1 MTSLTGEAVFDYSS
15 HNGRY
20 VIGRGTLEFETDWS
34 KASDM
39 EIYIYNDPP
48 SINGVVLARGCTSIA
63 QVLNAESL
71 DYTSRTRTPKCG
83 EIVVLRN
90 VNGFYAAV
98 HVLEIKDDTRSD
110 DKDEL
115 RFRYAIQSGGS
126 GNFMEFSD
134 V

>member
-20 VIGRGTLEFETDWS
+20 VIGRGKLEFETKWS

-48 SINGVVLARGCTSIA
+48 SINGVALARGCTSIA

-71 DYTSRTRTPKCG
+71 GYTSQMRRDRRIAERKWLLCRRACAG
-83 EIVVLRN
+83 DQ
-90 VNGFYAAV
+90 G
-98 HVLEIKDDTRSD
+98 
-110 DKDEL
+110 
-115 RFRYAIQSGGS
+115 RYTK
-126 GNFMEFSD
+126 
-134 V
+134 